1 MSRGSGPT
9 TSTPGSVMISLMKV
23 RPMSHLAFGEQ
34 LHRAS
39 AALGDLDLRF
49 HRVGDAELLQ
59 GLVEADA
66 RGGAG
71 RGVGIGNGFRSEEK
85 PLDRV
90 RA

>member
-39 AALGDLDLRF
+39 AALGELDLRF
-49 HRVGDAELLQ
+49 HRVS
-59 GLVEADA
+59 DA
-66 RGGAG
+66 RSSS
-71 RGVGIGNGFRSEEK
+71 FSS
-85 PLDRV
+85 DRTLGSFD
-90 RA
+90 